1 MKLPPT
7 DILVNWPIP
16 NYEDPETQGLPLIVV
31 DVIFMALI
39 SLAVPLRL
47 YGRYT
52 NKGRL
57 GWDDF
62 NMAIAYVRLAFILI
76 DVYQKLIIRQLL
88 ALALGIVVILANV
101 RYQWD
106 RHLWDVEFTM
116 FQDASIVALL
126 TKVFF
131 TLAGSF
137 ARASLICFY
146 FRLIKDTGYS
156 LFKYILWAAF
166 VYNLAI
172 GIAFLILAIFLC
184 SPVESYWVF
193 PMMDNAKCLDE
204 GPVTLVAGV
213 LNCIS
218 DLTVTLLPI
227 PIIMGLNMP
236 FKQRLGVVSLLSM
249 GLVVTVAGV
258 VRTYY
263 IWRTLMATYDETW
276 DSMPLFICAIVEID
290 LAILCGCAPALKPL
304 FAPMISHV
312 SEMISTVTGSGSN
325 STRGTKLQDTT
336 ITRSTVIS
344 QHNRKK
350 SNRGEEGDKIPMHFV
365 TVDGRVSDDS
375 DESSDHYHAT
385 SMPASHSSTPSRGP
399 RRSGSR
405 ASSQRAMLTHRE
417 GSATS
422 WDAEGGAE
430 NEDHVPE
437 IQVLPRR
444 HGAEPDVERGDY
456 NTDWRVSKGVKAG
469 WI

>member
-184 SPVESYWVF
+184 S
-193 PMMDNAKCLDE
+193 
-204 GPVTLVAGV
+204 
-213 LNCIS
+213 
-218 DLTVTLLPI
+218 
-227 PIIMGLNMP
+227 
-236 FKQRLGVVSLLSM
+236 
-249 GLVVTVAGV
+249 
-258 VRTYY
+258 
-263 IWRTLMATYDETW
+263 
-276 DSMPLFICAIVEID
+276 
-290 LAILCGCAPALKPL
+290 
-304 FAPMISHV
+304 
-312 SEMISTVTGSGSN
+312 
-325 STRGTKLQDTT
+325 
-336 ITRSTVIS
+336 
-344 QHNRKK
+344 
-350 SNRGEEGDKIPMHFV
+350 
-365 TVDGRVSDDS
+365 
-375 DESSDHYHAT
+375 
-385 SMPASHSSTPSRGP
+385 
-399 RRSGSR
+399 
-405 ASSQRAMLTHRE
+405 
-417 GSATS
+417 
-422 WDAEGGAE
+422 
-430 NEDHVPE
+430 
-437 IQVLPRR
+437 
-444 HGAEPDVERGDY
+444 
-456 NTDWRVSKGVKAG
+456 
-469 WI
+469 

>member
-62 NMAIAYVRLAFILI
+62 NMAIAY
-76 DVYQKLIIRQLL
+76 LL

-325 STRGTKLQDTT
+325 STRGTRLQDTT

-350 SNRGEEGDKIPMHFV
+350 SNREEEGDKIPMHFV

-405 ASSQRAMLTHRE
+405 ASSQRTMLPHRE
-417 GSATS
+417 GSTTS

-444 HGAEPDVERGDY
+444 HGAEPDVERGNY